1 MKLKRYGF
9 IVRLKFQKRS
19 ALKFI
24 SRSES
29 QISEAQRTDIC
40 WTNYPIVNK
49 LLGTIPHSGGY
60 NTTQLAAEFF
70 PKLTLAVIPV
80 IILLG
85 ILLCLPRD
93 GAAAIFEQLAMDA
106 RGTSLCNSITADP
119 SGPMSVHYNPAGLD
133 RTVGTEA
140 YQGLTWLAVLNVKGQ
155 FTQGTDPS
163 TGKLWAPFG
172 GWFNN
177 GIDPEA
183 GHGSS
188 TTPSIE
194 LPFLGKLP
202 FLAAPNQGVAHH
214 DKDSPFAYGF
224 AITTPFAAGM
234 THPDADDPYRFLGK
248 SMTLLRVVAAPGVS
262 YRVTNNLAI
271 GASFGL
277 GMGFFGMQADMRMPN
292 DMVALTGAL
301 GQSTKGLEIPIVS
314 ELTLPA
320 PWFGGG
326 MSPYE
331 TVAGMKIYGQD
342 LLNTSYNIGF
352 LWDPFSWLSFGGVYQ
367 SQAVAEM
374 KGRYTFTYS
383 QSMQNSIN
391 WMGSSP
397 TLIVTAAMLG
407 LQTHLADQDS
417 GNFRS
422 DIVFPQRVQFGIKLQ
437 PHPRIKFLVDAN
449 WTDWESWKA
458 ASIVFDR
465 DLAMLQLARLL
476 GYTGGTNTL
485 NIENGFKNT
494 WNLSYGLELQA
505 SDHLTLRLGYE
516 DRPTSNTANY
526 FGLIPLGD
534 MKLYSVGIGIKQE
547 KVPLRKIKGLS
558 DLIEQMN
565 HPDLLDLSVTYMTSE
580 YKCDFNQSQNFNS
593 TDFTKIVYNPFA
605 GLIYE
610 NKTEAWII
618 ILKQTYYW

>member
-24 SRSES
+24 SR
-29 QISEAQRTDIC
+29 
-40 WTNYPIVNK
+40 
-49 LLGTIPHSGGY
+49 TIPHSGGY

-70 PKLTLAVIPV
+70 PKLALAVIPV
-80 IILLG
+80 IVLLG

-106 RGTSLCNSITADP
+106 RGTSLCNSVTADP

-140 YQGLTWLAVLNVKGQ
+140 YQGLIWAPVLNVKGK

-194 LPFLGKLP
+194 LPFLGKIP
-202 FLAAPNQGVAHH
+202 MIAPTSGVAHH

-224 AITTPFAAGM
+224 AITTPYAAGM

-248 SMTLLRVVAAPGVS
+248 SSTILRIVASPGVS

-277 GMGFFGMQADMRMPN
+277 GMGFFGMQNDMRAPN

-331 TVAGMKIYGQD
+331 TMASMKLYGQD

-367 SQAVAEM
+367 SQATAEI

-383 QSMQNSIN
+383 QDMQNSVN

-397 TLIVTAAMLG
+397 LLIVSAAMLG

-422 DIVFPQRVQFGIKLQ
+422 DLVFPQRVQFGIKLQ

-458 ASIVFDR
+458 ISIVFDR

-476 GYTGGTNTL
+476 GYTGGINTL
-485 NIENGFKNT
+485 TIENGFKNT

-516 DRPTSNTANY
+516 DRPTSNTASY
-526 FGLIPLGD
+526 FGAIPLGD
-534 MKLYSVGIGIKQE
+534 MKFYSVGIGIKQE

-558 DLIEQMN
+558 DLIDQMN
-565 HPDLLDLSVTYMTSE
+565 SPDLLDLSVTYMTSE

-593 TDFTKIVYNPFA
+593 TDFTKMVYNPFA
-605 GLIYE
+605 GLTYE
-610 NKTEAWII
+610 QKTEAWII

>member
-1 MKLKRYGF
+1 MKRKRYGF
-9 IVRLKFQKRS
+9 I
-19 ALKFI
+19 
-24 SRSES
+24 
-29 QISEAQRTDIC
+29 
-40 WTNYPIVNK
+40 
-49 LLGTIPHSGGY
+49 
-60 NTTQLAAEFF
+60 
-70 PKLTLAVIPV
+70 
-80 IILLG
+80 ILLW

-93 GAAAIFEQLAMDA
+93 GAAGINEQMAIDT
-106 RGTSLCNSITADP
+106 RGMSLGNSVTADP
-119 SGPMSVHYNPAGLD
+119 SGPWSVHYNPAGLD
-133 RTVGTEA
+133 RTSGTEVDS
-140 YQGLTWLAVLNVKGQ
+140 GLVYIPVLDIKGK
-155 FTQGTDPS
+155 FTQGKDPA

-183 GHGSS
+183 GRSS
-188 TTPSIE
+188 DTSPVIA
-194 LPFLGKLP
+194 LPFLGTLP
-202 FLAAPNQGVAHH
+202 FIAFPTSGIAHH

-224 AITTPFAAGM
+224 AIYGPYAAGM

-248 SMTLLRVVAAPGVS
+248 SSTILRIVASPGVS

-277 GMGFFGMQADMRMPN
+277 GMGFFGMQNDMRMPN

-301 GQSTKGLEIPIVS
+301 GQATKGMEIPIVS

-326 MSPYE
+326 MTPYE
-331 TVAGMKIYGQD
+331 TAASMKLYGQD

-367 SQAVAEM
+367 SQATAEI

-383 QSMQNSIN
+383 QDMQNSVN

-397 TLIVTAAMLG
+397 LLIVSAAMLG

-422 DIVFPQRVQFGIKLQ
+422 DLVFPQRVQFGMKLQ

-458 ASIVFDR
+458 ISIVFDR

-476 GYTGGTNTL
+476 GYTGGINTL
-485 NIENGFKNT
+485 TIQNGFKNT

-516 DRPTSNTANY
+516 DRPTSNTPEY
-526 FGLIPLGD
+526 FGAIPLGD
-534 MKLYSVGIGIKQE
+534 MKFYSVGIGIKQE
-547 KVPLRKIKGLS
+547 KVPLRKIKGLH

-593 TDFTKIVYNPFA
+593 TDFTKMVYNPFA